1 MRLVDKIYTYS
12 AHLASSSL
20 QPPES
25 TLPQGRKVT
34 PTLFGIHDI
43 FATGVSNTV
52 SNIKMKHN
60 SVTSIQTENI

>member
-60 SVTSIQTENI
+60 S